1 MDTETLAPGGPRGII
16 GLRAEEVA
24 AAHLAG
30 CGWRILAR
38 NLRLGRDEVDIVGLE
53 PGEPPTLVIV
63 EVRSRGGP
71 RFGAPEESVDRAKVA
86 RLYAAGARLV
96 RGGGLPDGLGH
107 EHGSGRWRVDLVTV
121 QPPAPGA
128 APRVARHLRGLM
140 PP

>member
-16 GLRAEEVA
+16 GVRAEEVA
-24 AAHLAG
+24 AAHLTAS
-30 CGWRILAR
+30 GWRILAR

-86 RLYAAGARLV
+86 RLYAAGARLA
-96 RGGGLPDGLGH
+96 RGGVLP
-107 EHGSGRWRVDLVTV
+107 ECFGSGGGRWRVDLVTV
-121 QPPAPGA
+121 HPPAPGT
-128 APRVARHLRGLM
+128 APQVARHLRGLV